1 MKFQVK
7 RKEKKVFDYPHEE
20 FDIAKTFA
28 RRAYNEFG
36 EFIKAVVLFGSTV
49 KKGKSNDIDVLIVL
63 DDLSIDFTEDIV
75 QTYRIVIQKVIAD
88 TDPKRLHIQTM
99 KFTSFWEYV
108 RVGDPVA
115 VNILRYGLALIDTGF
130 FDPMQA
136 LLDEGR
142 IRPSEESIATYF
154 AMAPASIHRAKQHVL
169 SGGVDLYWAVIDSAH
184 AALMRHGAVPPSPDH
199 VADLMEETLI
209 KEKRVSRKSATTMRE
224 MYKLFKDITSRKR
237 RDLSGK
243 EYDSYR
249 KKAEEFVKEMQ
260 KIVKKK

>member
-7 RKEKKVFDYPHEE
+7 KKERKSVDYPHEE
-20 FDIAKTFA
+20 YEIAKTFA
-28 RRAYNEFG
+28 KRVYQEFG
-36 EFIKAVVLFGSTV
+36 QFVKAIVLFGSTV
-49 KKGKSNDIDVLIVL
+49 KKTKAQDIDILIVL
-63 DDLSIDFTEDIV
+63 DDLSIDFTEDVV
-75 QTYRIVIQKVIAD
+75 QTYRVIIQKIMAD

-154 AMAPASIHRAKQHVL
+154 AMAPASVHRAKQHML
-169 SGGVDLYWAVIDSAH
+169 SAGVDLYWAVIDSAH

-199 VADLMEETLI
+199 VADIMEQTLI
-209 KEKRVSRKSATTMRE
+209 KEKKVSRKSASIMRE
-224 MYKLFKDITSRKR
+224 FYGLFKDITSRRR

-243 EYDSYR
+243 EYDSYK
-249 KKAEEFVKEMQ
+249 KKAEEFVKEME